1 VFDPIA
7 DLLKLV
13 LACPGRAPAQGQE
26 ASREL
31 DALFRGLAA
40 NPPPRPPGELEDE
53 IWALWTEHADPGLA
67 QRMERAIAAMA
78 RKSFQEALLE
88 LDTLVAD
95 APDWAEAW
103 NKRATLYYLMGRH
116 DESMADIA
124 RTLALEPRHFGAI
137 CGFGQICLAQGR
149 QVEALA
155 AFETALALHPHLQG
169 VRQAVEALGTMPSRR
184 LN

>member
-7 DLLKLV
+7 DLLKVV
-13 LACPGRAPAQGQE
+13 LACPGRAPAP
-26 ASREL
+26 AMPRAL
-31 DALFRGLAA
+31 DPLFRALAA
-40 NPPPRPPGELEDE
+40 DPPSRPPGEIEDE
-53 IWALWTEHADPGLA
+53 IWALWTEHEDAALA
-67 QRMERAIAAMA
+67 ERMERAIAAMA
-78 RKSFQEALLE
+78 RKSFREAELE
-88 LDTLVAD
+88 LDTLVD
-95 APDWAEAW
+95 DVPDWAEAW

-116 DESMADIA
+116 DESLADIA

-155 AFETALALHPHLQG
+155 AFETALGLHPHLDS
-169 VRQAVEALGTMPSRR
+169 VREAVKALGAPRSRR

>member
-13 LACPGRAPAQGQE
+13 LACPGRAPVPGMP
-26 ASREL
+26 REL
-31 DALFRGLAA
+31 DGLFRDLAA

-53 IWALWTEHADPGLA
+53 IWALWTDHADPGLA
-67 QRMERAIAAMA
+67 LRMERAIAAMA

-155 AFETALALHPHLQG
+155 AFETALALHPHLEG

>member
-13 LACPGRAPAQGQE
+13 LACPDRAPA
-26 ASREL
+26 SVLPRKL
-31 DALFRGLAA
+31 DALFRALAA
-40 NPPPRPPGELEDE
+40 DETPGRASALEDE
-53 IWALWTEHADPGLA
+53 IWALWTEHEDARLA
-67 QRMERAIAAMA
+67 ARMERAIAAMA
-78 RKSFQEALLE
+78 RKSLQEAELE

-149 QVEALA
+149 RVEALA
-155 AFETALALHPHLQG
+155 AFETVLAMHPRIDSVRAAVKALRPP
-169 VRQAVEALGTMPSRR
+169 PSRR

>member
-7 DLLKLV
+7 DLLKVV
-13 LACPGRAPAQGQE
+13 LACPGRAPGQGV
-26 ASREL
+26 REL
-31 DALFRGLAA
+31 DALFRALAA
-40 NPPPRPPGELEDE
+40 DPPPRPPGDIEDE
-53 IWALWTEHADPGLA
+53 IWALWTDHNDASLA
-67 QRMERAIAAMA
+67 ERMERAIAAMA
-78 RKSFQEALLE
+78 RKSLQEAELE

-155 AFETALALHPHLQG
+155 AFETALTLHPHIDS
-169 VRQAVEALGTMPSRR
+169 VRGAVKALGAPPSRR